1 MSFLS
6 ALRPALLAV
15 ALVPFAGAAIA
26 ADTPTATPFTLPAL
40 PYATDALDA
49 AIDATTMEIHHG
61 RHHKAYVDNL
71 NGKVAEFPQL
81 ASLDIEQIQAQVS
94 RFDTAVR
101 NNAGGHYNH
110 SLFWTVLAPSDAVGE
125 PSAALAARID
135 TDFGSMQ
142 AMQQQVDDAG
152 KKVFG
157 SGWAWVIVK
166 DDGSLA
172 VTSTAN
178 QDNPLMDVAD
188 EKGTPILGLDV
199 WEHAYYLRY
208 QNKRPEYVS
217 NFWKVVNWKEVSRR
231 YDAAVSAR

>member
-1 MSFLS
+1 MSLLPL
-6 ALRPALLAV
+6 LRPALLAV
-15 ALVPFAGAAIA
+15 VMIPLSIA
-26 ADTPTATPFTLPAL
+26 ALAQDAPAAAPFTLPAL
-40 PYATDALDA
+40 PYATDALEA
-49 AIDATTMEIHHG
+49 AIDAETMEIHHG

-71 NGKVAEFPQL
+71 NGKVVEFPQL
-81 ASLDIEQIQAQVS
+81 ASLGIEQIQAQIS

-110 SLFWTVLAPSDAVGE
+110 SLFWTVLAPAGE
-125 PSAALAARID
+125 GGEVSPALAARID
-135 TDFGSMQ
+135 ADFGSMQ

-152 KKVFG
+152 RTVFG

-178 QDNPLMDVAD
+178 QDNPLMDVATD
-188 EKGTPILGLDV
+188 KGTPILGLDV

-208 QNKRPEYVS
+208 QNRRPEYVS
-217 NFWKVVNWKEVSRR
+217 NFWKVVNWNEVSRR